1 MRNRGINIRRHFF
14 KKSIALI
21 LMSVLILSLVSCNNQ
36 QQQEEIKQSIKDR
49 IAALDDV
56 ESVDD
61 KW

>member
-1 MRNRGINIRRHFF
+1 MKRHFF

-56 ESVDD
+56 ESIESVDD
-61 KW
+61 NW